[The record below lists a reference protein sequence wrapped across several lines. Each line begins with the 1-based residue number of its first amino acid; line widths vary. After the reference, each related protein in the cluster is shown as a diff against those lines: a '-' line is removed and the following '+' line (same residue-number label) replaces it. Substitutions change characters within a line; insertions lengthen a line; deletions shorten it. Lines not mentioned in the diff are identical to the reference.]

1 MACGLR
7 ETSGHRGLRRDKI
20 AGRTIPVVKFYTTV
34 FLAPASQELVIPA
47 LTAALAPF
55 DMNDYRHEPFDPRAT
70 WDSWRLPERD
80 VLPVQPEHVADSR
93 ALRVARPGERPVVV
107 AAPKAIVDFSAIRRV
122 AREHAAGA
130 WDAWA
135 EVAGAYPGA
144 LPRAHFDALHDDPGE
159 AQQAYLLQPAAREV
173 AQAAATQ
180 QHPYFDFSVLLA
192 DPVVQFGGDREVFI
206 ARGAAES
213 VATHAYVT
221 LDGQWLSEYTGDR
234 GWEVHVLAMTEYLDS
249 VPDSTLV
256 AGVWC
261 HS

>member
-135 EVAGAYPGA
+135 EVARAHPGA
-144 LPRAHFDALHDDPGE
+144 LPRAHFDAVYDDPGE
-159 AQQAYLLQPAAREV
+159 AQQAYLLQPAVQEV

-206 ARGAAES
+206 ARAAAES

-221 LDGQWLSEYTGDR
+221 CRTAPWSRVSGATADNAAGSGTGLSCALTS
-234 GWEVHVLAMTEYLDS
+234 AC
-249 VPDSTLV
+249 PD
-256 AGVWC
+256 ARQGGPP
-261 HS
+261 